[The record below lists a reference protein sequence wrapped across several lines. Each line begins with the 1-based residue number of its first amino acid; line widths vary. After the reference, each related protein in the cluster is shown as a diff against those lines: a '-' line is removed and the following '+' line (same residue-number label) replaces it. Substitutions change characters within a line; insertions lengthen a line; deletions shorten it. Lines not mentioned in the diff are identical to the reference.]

1 MLNYHELTMNEP
13 RGSPAK
19 RKQFIVICCVMGFV
33 LGNALINAGAFNSVR
48 IGKGKFTGGEFVHK
62 SMERDYAAFVG
73 LARTIGSDAGITE
86 ADQDGVIY
94 SVLLDVDT
102 SAGVPGGSERFMTGV
117 LNGSSATKKE
127 LLALNDNMDPIGPDA
142 YVGDYNE
149 GDKFGAHI
157 PYETGSLPSVDA
169 GVCQFVYTGGFM
181 STLIYQ
187 YKVFPALIK
196 YAKENAPE
204 GSPLVIATTCTTRD
218 QICTHYIPLQK
229 SDKFYLAGR
238 APTKE
243 YADSLD
249 TGGSS
254 IDIAAAFKGLARV
267 LGFGGKKSSSK
278 DKEEL

>member
-1 MLNYHELTMNEP
+1 MLNYHELTINEP

-48 IGKGKFTGGEFVHK
+48 ISKGKFTGGEYVHK

-73 LARTIGSDAGITE
+73 LARTVGSDAGVTE

-94 SVLLDVDT
+94 SVMLDVDA

-117 LNGSSATKKE
+117 VNGSEDTKKE
-127 LLALNDNMDPIGPDA
+127 LLALNDKMNIIGPDA

-149 GDKFGAHI
+149 GDKFGAHL

-169 GVCQFVYTGGFM
+169 GVCKFVYTGGFM

-187 YKVFPALIK
+187 YKVFPAMIK

-229 SDKFYLAGR
+229 GDEFYLAGR

-243 YADSLD
+243 YADSL
-249 TGGSS
+249 GSDGS
-254 IDIAAAFKGLARV
+254 GIDIAAAFKGLTRV
-267 LGFGGKKSSSK
+267 LGFGGKASSEG
-278 DKEEL
+278 KEEL

>member
-1 MLNYHELTMNEP
+1 MLNYHELTINEP

-48 IGKGKFTGGEFVHK
+48 ISKGKFTGGEYVHK

-73 LARTIGSDAGITE
+73 LARTVGSDAGVTE

-94 SVLLDVDT
+94 SVMLDVDA

-117 LNGSSATKKE
+117 VNGSEDTKKE
-127 LLALNDNMDPIGPDA
+127 LLALNDKMNIIGPDA

-149 GDKFGAHI
+149 GDKFGAHL

-169 GVCQFVYTGGFM
+169 GVCKFVYTGGFM

-187 YKVFPALIK
+187 YKVFPAMIK

-229 SDKFYLAGR
+229 GDEFYLAGR

-243 YADSLD
+243 YAESL
-249 TGGSS
+249 GSDGS
-254 IDIAAAFKGLARV
+254 GIDIAAAFKGLTRV
-267 LGFGGKKSSSK
+267 LGFGGKASSEG
-278 DKEEL
+278 KEEL

>member
-33 LGNALINAGAFNSVR
+33 LGNTLINAGAFNSVR
-48 IGKGKFTGGEFVHK
+48 ISKGKFAGGEFVHK
-62 SMERDYAAFVG
+62 SLERDYVAFVG
-73 LARTIGSDAGITE
+73 LARTVGSDAGVAE

-94 SVLLDVDT
+94 SVLLDVDS
-102 SAGVPGGSERFMTGV
+102 SAGVPGGSERLMTGV
-117 LNGSSATKKE
+117 LNGGEATTKE
-127 LLALNDNMDPIGPDA
+127 LLALNDNMNPIGPDA
-142 YVGDYNE
+142 FVGDYNE

-181 STLIYQ
+181 SALIYQ

-196 YAKENAPE
+196 YAKEKTPE
-204 GSPLVIATTCTTRD
+204 GSPLVIVTTCTTRD
-218 QICTHYIPLQK
+218 QICTHYIPLQNA
-229 SDKFYLAGR
+229 DEFYLAGR

-243 YADSLD
+243 YAESLGTDSS
-249 TGGSS
+249 G
-254 IDIAAAFKGLARV
+254 IDIAAAFEGLARV

-278 DKEEL
+278 GKEEL